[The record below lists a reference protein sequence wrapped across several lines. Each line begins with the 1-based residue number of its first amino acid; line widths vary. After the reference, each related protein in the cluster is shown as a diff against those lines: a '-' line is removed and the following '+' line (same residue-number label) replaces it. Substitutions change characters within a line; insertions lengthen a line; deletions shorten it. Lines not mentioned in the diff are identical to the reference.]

1 METEKKQTDEK
12 KELRTGFTTGTC
24 AAACTRAAVLFL
36 CTGEAPA
43 AAETVTP
50 SGVRAILPI
59 VRAEREEDSAV
70 CGVQKDSGD
79 DPDVT
84 NGTLVCARAVLACH
98 DSITESG
105 YTDPAYPG
113 IEVTGGEGIGMVTRD
128 GLSCPVGHY
137 AINPVP
143 RTAIFREAALARREA
158 GMPEIPLRIEI
169 SIPSGREL
177 AEKTFNPHLGIIGGI
192 SVLGT
197 TGIVNP
203 MSEAAL
209 VETIRLDIRV
219 HAQEDVSLL
228 AVAPGNYGERF
239 LKEETGLSMENFIK
253 CSNFIGTSFKMLS
266 QEGIHQ
272 ALLAGHVGKLVKV
285 AGGVMNTHSRYGDRR
300 MEILSACARTVGFPE
315 ADALLPMNTTEEAAD
330 FLYEHGYLKQVMEQV
345 ANQVKALQTGWSERG
360 ISFEDSSARL
370 ISVVLHDR
378 FSDTDNTLFIG
389 HVGVLLPAEDGSLYF
404 IEKVAFQEPYRLVK
418 IQNRTELSDYLMEK
432 YDTAWGQ
439 DTTRSFI
446 MENDELMDGY
456 RPNPLDSAS

>member
-158 GMPEIPLRIEI
+158 GMPELPLRIEI

-228 AVAPGNYGERF
+228 AVAPGTYGERF

-330 FLYEHGYLKQVMEQV
+330 FLYENGYLKQVMEQV
-345 ANQVKALQTGWSERG
+345 ANQVKAVLEEESGVQTEVMLFSSNYGLMARTAGADAYVRELLEMERG
-360 ISFEDSSARL
+360 MEVMIDRRIINYEKLRFE
-370 ISVVLHDR
+370 
-378 FSDTDNTLFIG
+378 
-389 HVGVLLPAEDGSLYF
+389 Y
-404 IEKVAFQEPYRLVK
+404 
-418 IQNRTELSDYLMEK
+418 
-432 YDTAWGQ
+432 
-439 DTTRSFI
+439 
-446 MENDELMDGY
+446 
-456 RPNPLDSAS
+456 

>member
-1 METEKKQTDEK
+1 METETKQTDEK
-12 KELRTGFTTGTC
+12 KQLRTGFTTGTC

-36 CTGEAPA
+36 CTGKAPV

-59 VRAEREEDSAV
+59 VLAKQEEDSAV

-84 NGTLVCARAVLACH
+84 NGTLICARAILTHYDSMPRLYNKEESADDRTLANETSFGTINTH
-98 DSITESG
+98 ILEKDAKRLKGFERG
-105 YTDPAYPG
+105 YTDPACPE
-113 IEVTGGEGIGMVTRD
+113 IEVTGGEGVGIVTRG

-143 RTAIFREAALARREA
+143 RAAIFREADLARREA
-158 GMPEIPLRIEI
+158 GMPDLPLRIEI
-169 SIPSGREL
+169 SIPAGQEL
-177 AEKTFNPHLGIIGGI
+177 AEKTFNPHLGIVGGI

-219 HAQEDVSLL
+219 HAQENVSLL

-253 CSNFIGTSFKMLS
+253 CSNFIGDSFQMLA
-266 QEGIHQ
+266 QEGIHR

-300 MEILSACARTVGFPE
+300 MEILAACARTVGFPE

-330 FLYEHGYLKQVMEQV
+330 FLQEHGWLDRVMEQV
-345 ANQVKALQTGWSERG
+345 AHQVKEVLEEKSDVLTEVMLFSSNYGLMARTAGADAYVRELLEMER
-360 ISFEDSSARL
+360 SVEED
-370 ISVVLHDR
+370 I
-378 FSDTDNTLFIG
+378 
-389 HVGVLLPAEDGSLYF
+389 
-404 IEKVAFQEPYRLVK
+404 
-418 IQNRTELSDYLMEK
+418 K
-432 YDTAWGQ
+432 Y
-439 DTTRSFI
+439 
-446 MENDELMDGY
+446 
-456 RPNPLDSAS
+456 

>member
-12 KELRTGFTTGTC
+12 TELRTGFTTGTC
-24 AAACTRAAVLFL
+24 AAACTRAAVLLL

-59 VRAEREEDSAV
+59 VHAEREKNSAV
-70 CGVQKDSGD
+70 CSVQKDSGD

-84 NGTLVCARAVLACH
+84 NGTRICARVILTHH
-98 DSITESG
+98 DSMTRFYNKEKSADNRMLSNETLLGTINTHILEKDVKRLKGSESG
-105 YTDPAYPG
+105 YTDPNYPG
-113 IEVTGGEGIGMVTRD
+113 IEVTGGEGIGIVTRG

-143 RTAIFREAALARREA
+143 RAAIFREADLARREA
-158 GMPEIPLRIEI
+158 AMPDLPLRVEI
-169 SIPSGREL
+169 SIPAGREL
-177 AEKTFNPHLGIIGGI
+177 AEKTFNPHLGIVGGI

-219 HAQEDVSLL
+219 HAQENVSLL

-253 CSNFIGTSFKMLS
+253 CSNFIGDSFKMLA
-266 QEGIHQ
+266 QEGIHR
-272 ALLAGHVGKLVKV
+272 ALLAGHIGKLVKV

-300 MEILSACARTVGFPE
+300 MEILAACARSVNFPE
-315 ADALLPMNTTEEAAD
+315 AEALLPMNTTEEAAD
-330 FLYEHGYLKQVMEQV
+330 FLRERGWLGRVMDQV
-345 ANQVKALQTGWSERG
+345 AYQVKE
-360 ISFEDSSARL
+360 
-370 ISVVLHDR
+370 VLEEK
-378 FSDTDNTLFIG
+378 S
-389 HVGVLLPAEDGSLYF
+389 GVLTEVMLFSSNYGLMA
-404 IEKVAFQEPYRLVK
+404 
-418 IQNRTELSDYLMEK
+418 RTAGADAYVRELLEMEK
-432 YDTAWGQ
+432 
-439 DTTRSFI
+439 
-446 MENDELMDGY
+446 
-456 RPNPLDSAS
+456 

>member
-1 METEKKQTDEK
+1 M
-12 KELRTGFTTGTC
+12 
-24 AAACTRAAVLFL
+24 
-36 CTGEAPA
+36 
-43 AAETVTP
+43 TP

-84 NGTLVCARAVLACH
+84 NGTLVCARAVLAYH

-158 GMPEIPLRIEI
+158 GMPELPLRIEI

-219 HAQEDVSLL
+219 HAQKDVSLL

-239 LKEETGLSMENFIK
+239 LKK
-253 CSNFIGTSFKMLS
+253 K
-266 QEGIHQ
+266 
-272 ALLAGHVGKLVKV
+272 KP
-285 AGGVMNTHSRYGDRR
+285 
-300 MEILSACARTVGFPE
+300 GFRW
-315 ADALLPMNTTEEAAD
+315 
-330 FLYEHGYLKQVMEQV
+330 K
-345 ANQVKALQTGWSERG
+345 
-360 ISFEDSSARL
+360 ISSSAVTLSGPALKCFHRKEFTRRFWQGML
-370 ISVVLHDR
+370 ENWSKWQVV
-378 FSDTDNTLFIG
+378 
-389 HVGVLLPAEDGSLYF
+389 
-404 IEKVAFQEPYRLVK
+404 
-418 IQNRTELSDYLMEK
+418 
-432 YDTAWGQ
+432 
-439 DTTRSFI
+439 
-446 MENDELMDGY
+446 
-456 RPNPLDSAS
+456 

>member
-1 METEKKQTDEK
+1 MDTEKKQMDK
-12 KELRTGFTTGTC
+12 NKVLRTGFTTGTC
-24 AAACTRAAVLFL
+24 AAACTRAAVRFL

-50 SGVRAILPI
+50 SGIRAVLPI
-59 VRAEREEDSAV
+59 VQAQREKKSAI

-84 NGTLVCARAVLACH
+84 NGTLICARAVDVPEGEKA
-98 DSITESG
+98 SGSG
-105 YTDPAYPG
+105 YLDLAYPG
-113 IEVTGGEGIGMVTRD
+113 IEVTGGEGIGMVTRS

-143 RTAIFREAALARREA
+143 RAAIFREADLARREA
-158 GMPEIPLRIEI
+158 GMPHLALRIEI
-169 SIPSGREL
+169 SIPEGREL
-177 AEKTFNPHLGIIGGI
+177 AEKTFNPHLGIVGGI

-219 HAQEDVSLL
+219 HAQEHTSLL

-253 CSNFIGTSFKMLS
+253 CSNFIGDSFQMLA
-266 QEGIHQ
+266 QEGIHR

-300 MEILSACARTVGFPE
+300 MEILAACARTAGFLE

-330 FLYEHGYLKQVMEQV
+330 FLKEHGWLSRVMDQV
-345 ANQVKALQTGWSERG
+345 ANQVR
-360 ISFEDSSARL
+360 D
-370 ISVVLHDR
+370 VLEEK
-378 FSDTDNTLFIG
+378 S
-389 HVGVLLPAEDGSLYF
+389 GV
-404 IEKVAFQEPYRLVK
+404 
-418 IQNRTELSDYLMEK
+418 RTEVMLFSSKYGLMAR
-432 YDTAWGQ
+432 TAGA
-439 DTTRSFI
+439 DAYVRELLE
-446 MENDELMDGY
+446 MERKSSEE
-456 RPNPLDSAS
+456 

>member
-1 METEKKQTDEK
+1 MDTEKKPTDK
-12 KELRTGFTTGTC
+12 KEVLRTGFTTGTC
-24 AAACTRAAVLFL
+24 AAACTRAAVRFL

-50 SGVRAILPI
+50 SGIRAILPI
-59 VRAEREEDSAV
+59 VQAKRERESAV

-84 NGTLVCARAVLACH
+84 NGTLICARAVLAYQERPTHLYNKEGSDDDRTISNETPCGNINTRMLEK
-98 DSITESG
+98 DVKKLKGSEGG

-113 IEVTGGEGIGMVTRD
+113 IQVTGGEGIGMVTRG

-143 RTAIFREAALARREA
+143 RAAIFREADLARREA
-158 GMPEIPLRIEI
+158 GMPALPLRIVI
-169 SIPSGREL
+169 SIPAGREL
-177 AEKTFNPHLGIIGGI
+177 AEKTFNPHLGIVGGI

-219 HAQEDVSLL
+219 HAQENVSLL
-228 AVAPGNYGERF
+228 AVAPGTYGERF

-253 CSNFIGTSFKMLS
+253 CSNFIGDSFQMLA
-266 QEGIHQ
+266 QEGIHRS
-272 ALLAGHVGKLVKV
+272 LLAGHVGKLVKV

-300 MEILSACARTVGFPE
+300 MEILAACARAVGFPE

-330 FLYEHGYLKQVMEQV
+330 FLHEHGWLDRVMEQ
-345 ANQVKALQTGWSERG
+345 AAHQVKEVLEEKSGVQTEVMLFSSNYGLMARTAGADAYVRELLEMER
-360 ISFEDSSARL
+360 
-370 ISVVLHDR
+370 
-378 FSDTDNTLFIG
+378 
-389 HVGVLLPAEDGSLYF
+389 
-404 IEKVAFQEPYRLVK
+404 Q
-418 IQNRTELSDYLMEK
+418 MEE
-432 YDTAWGQ
+432 A
-439 DTTRSFI
+439 
-446 MENDELMDGY
+446 
-456 RPNPLDSAS
+456 

>member
-1 METEKKQTDEK
+1 
-12 KELRTGFTTGTC
+12 
-24 AAACTRAAVLFL
+24 
-36 CTGEAPA
+36 
-43 AAETVTP
+43 
-50 SGVRAILPI
+50 
-59 VRAEREEDSAV
+59 
-70 CGVQKDSGD
+70 
-79 DPDVT
+79 
-84 NGTLVCARAVLACH
+84 
-98 DSITESG
+98 
-105 YTDPAYPG
+105 
-113 IEVTGGEGIGMVTRD
+113 MVTRD

-158 GMPEIPLRIEI
+158 GMPELPLRIEI

-219 HAQEDVSLL
+219 HAQKDVSLL

-345 ANQVKALQTGWSERG
+345 AYYKRNAMVIYEGLKEAGYTVFGGINSPYIWLKVEDGMDSWEFFDYLLEQANVVGTPGSGFGPSGEGYFRLTAFGTYENTVEAVKRIKALR
-360 ISFEDSSARL
+360 R
-370 ISVVLHDR
+370 
-378 FSDTDNTLFIG
+378 
-389 HVGVLLPAEDGSLYF
+389 
-404 IEKVAFQEPYRLVK
+404 
-418 IQNRTELSDYLMEK
+418 
-432 YDTAWGQ
+432 
-439 DTTRSFI
+439 
-446 MENDELMDGY
+446 
-456 RPNPLDSAS
+456 

>member
-1 METEKKQTDEK
+1 M
-12 KELRTGFTTGTC
+12 KEIGRTRSGLQMGYTTGSC
-24 AAACTRAAVLFL
+24 AAAAAK
-36 CTGEAPA
+36 A
-43 AAETVTP
+43 AAEMLLSGEEIRQVRLLTP
-50 SGVRAILPI
+50 KGIELYLELEEIMRKKSEVSCAVR
-59 VRAEREEDSAV
+59 
-70 CGVQKDSGD
+70 KYSGD

-158 GMPEIPLRIEI
+158 GMPEISLRIEI

-345 ANQVKALQTGWSERG
+345 ANQVKAVLEEESGVQTEVMLFSSNYGLMARTAGADAYVRELLEMERG
-360 ISFEDSSARL
+360 VEED
-370 ISVVLHDR
+370 I
-378 FSDTDNTLFIG
+378 
-389 HVGVLLPAEDGSLYF
+389 
-404 IEKVAFQEPYRLVK
+404 
-418 IQNRTELSDYLMEK
+418 K
-432 YDTAWGQ
+432 Y
-439 DTTRSFI
+439 
-446 MENDELMDGY
+446 
-456 RPNPLDSAS
+456 

>member
-1 METEKKQTDEK
+1 M
-12 KELRTGFTTGTC
+12 GYTTGSC
-24 AAACTRAAVLFL
+24 AAAAAKASAEMLL
-36 CTGEAPA
+36 SGE
-43 AAETVTP
+43 EIRQVRLLTP
-50 SGVRAILPI
+50 KGIELYLELEEIMRKKSEVSCAVR
-59 VRAEREEDSAV
+59 
-70 CGVQKDSGD
+70 KYSGD

-266 QEGIHQ
+266 QEGIHR

-345 ANQVKALQTGWSERG
+345 ANQVKAVLEEESGVQTEVMLFSSNYGLMARTAGADAYVRELLEMERG
-360 ISFEDSSARL
+360 MEVMIDRRIINYEKLRFE
-370 ISVVLHDR
+370 
-378 FSDTDNTLFIG
+378 
-389 HVGVLLPAEDGSLYF
+389 Y
-404 IEKVAFQEPYRLVK
+404 
-418 IQNRTELSDYLMEK
+418 
-432 YDTAWGQ
+432 
-439 DTTRSFI
+439 
-446 MENDELMDGY
+446 
-456 RPNPLDSAS
+456 

>member
-1 METEKKQTDEK
+1 M
-12 KELRTGFTTGTC
+12 GYTTGSC
-24 AAACTRAAVLFL
+24 AAAAAK
-36 CTGEAPA
+36 A
-43 AAETVTP
+43 AAEMLLSGEEIRQVRLLTP
-50 SGVRAILPI
+50 KGIELYLELEEIMRKKSEVSCAVR
-59 VRAEREEDSAV
+59 
-70 CGVQKDSGD
+70 KYSGD

-158 GMPEIPLRIEI
+158 GMPELPLRIEI

-345 ANQVKALQTGWSERG
+345 ANQVKAVLEEESGVQTEVMLFSSNYGLMARTAGADAYVRELLEMERHG
-360 ISFEDSSARL
+360 SN
-370 ISVVLHDR
+370 DR
-378 FSDTDNTLFIG
+378 
-389 HVGVLLPAEDGSLYF
+389 
-404 IEKVAFQEPYRLVK
+404 
-418 IQNRTELSDYLMEK
+418 
-432 YDTAWGQ
+432 
-439 DTTRSFI
+439 
-446 MENDELMDGY
+446 
-456 RPNPLDSAS
+456 

>member
-1 METEKKQTDEK
+1 METEKKQIDEK

-50 SGVRAILPI
+50 SGVRAILPV

-158 GMPEIPLRIEI
+158 GMPELPLRIEI

-209 VETIRLDIRV
+209 VETI
-219 HAQEDVSLL
+219 
-228 AVAPGNYGERF
+228 NYGERF

-253 CSNFIGTSFKMLS
+253 CSNFIVTSFKMLS

-345 ANQVKALQTGWSERG
+345 ANQVKAVLEEESGVQTEVMLFSSNYGLMARTAGADAYVRELLEMERG
-360 ISFEDSSARL
+360 MEVMIDRRIINYEKSRFE
-370 ISVVLHDR
+370 
-378 FSDTDNTLFIG
+378 
-389 HVGVLLPAEDGSLYF
+389 Y
-404 IEKVAFQEPYRLVK
+404 
-418 IQNRTELSDYLMEK
+418 
-432 YDTAWGQ
+432 
-439 DTTRSFI
+439 
-446 MENDELMDGY
+446 
-456 RPNPLDSAS
+456 

>member
-1 METEKKQTDEK
+1 M
-12 KELRTGFTTGTC
+12 GYTTGSC
-24 AAACTRAAVLFL
+24 AAAAAK
-36 CTGEAPA
+36 A
-43 AAETVTP
+43 AAEMLLSGEEIRQVRLLTP
-50 SGVRAILPI
+50 KGIELYLELEEIMRKKSEVSCAVR
-59 VRAEREEDSAV
+59 
-70 CGVQKDSGD
+70 KYSGD

-345 ANQVKALQTGWSERG
+345 ANQVKAVLEEESGVQTEVMLFSSNYGLMARTAGADAYVRELLEMERG
-360 ISFEDSSARL
+360 VEED
-370 ISVVLHDR
+370 I
-378 FSDTDNTLFIG
+378 
-389 HVGVLLPAEDGSLYF
+389 
-404 IEKVAFQEPYRLVK
+404 
-418 IQNRTELSDYLMEK
+418 K
-432 YDTAWGQ
+432 Y
-439 DTTRSFI
+439 
-446 MENDELMDGY
+446 
-456 RPNPLDSAS
+456 